1 MSEPTLESI
10 EDYDTLKGE
19 KKRVIWAVIIASLII
34 GVIYVVASSVYDQV
48 EPTSVD
54 KTFKTVPMR

>member
-54 KTFKTVPMR
+54 KTYKTVPMR